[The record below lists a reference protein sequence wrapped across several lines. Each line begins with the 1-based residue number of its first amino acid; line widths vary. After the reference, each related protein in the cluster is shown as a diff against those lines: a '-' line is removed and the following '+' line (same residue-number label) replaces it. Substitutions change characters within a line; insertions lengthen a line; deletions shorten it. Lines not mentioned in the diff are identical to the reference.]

1 MKINNEF
8 RFTFVQLLFAT
19 NFFDA
24 VYTIVMVNTVNMDV
38 KLNQLHTNEYSVVR
52 IEEEKPNQQNKRLTF
67 EETKSIDYLQ
77 SHLVYLM
84 IQLKLVS
91 VRNQLAKEKNI
102 RV

>member
-1 MKINNEF
+1 
-8 RFTFVQLLFAT
+8 
-19 NFFDA
+19 
-24 VYTIVMVNTVNMDV
+24 MVNTVNMDV
-38 KLNQLHTNEYSVVR
+38 KLNQLHINEYSVVR

-77 SHLVYLM
+77 SHLVHLM
-84 IQLKLVS
+84 IQLKSVS

>member
-1 MKINNEF
+1 
-8 RFTFVQLLFAT
+8 
-19 NFFDA
+19 
-24 VYTIVMVNTVNMDV
+24 MVNTVNMDV